1 MKRGE
6 IMGTKYF
13 SYSGK
18 QVGFVRKMV
27 DEVILIEDA
36 WTNEVNSY
44 LAKNGYDS
52 LLELV
57 ARILSAGGHPPVT
70 RAQAWIILHEVV
82 KQGVPEILQ
91 NKAADEV
98 STKGNLFAKVKN
110 TTASAVD
117 TVVSPVGKVVGG
129 SINAVSKVASKTTS
143 DQVETDEQEES
154 E

>member
-1 MKRGE
+1 MP
-6 IMGTKYF
+6 KYYT
-13 SYSGK
+13 YSGK

-27 DEVILIEDA
+27 DDVILVEDA
-36 WTNEVNSY
+36 WTNEVRQHF
-44 LAKNGYDS
+44 AKNGYDP

-70 RAQAWIILHEVV
+70 RAQAWIILKELL
-82 KQGVPEILQ
+82 KDEIPEILQ
-91 NKAADEV
+91 SSNDEV

-117 TVVSPVGKVVGG
+117 TVTSPVGKVVGG
-129 SINAVSKVASKTTS
+129 GINAVSNLGKKKEAEG
-143 DQVETDEQEES
+143 ETDDDS